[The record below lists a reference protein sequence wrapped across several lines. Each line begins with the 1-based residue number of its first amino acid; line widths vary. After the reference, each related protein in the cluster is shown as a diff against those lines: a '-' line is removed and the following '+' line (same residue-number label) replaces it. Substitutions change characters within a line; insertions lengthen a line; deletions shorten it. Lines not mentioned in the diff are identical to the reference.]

1 MSIEALPNLAQLNI
15 SPEELKIFCQRHQVR
30 QLALFG
36 SVLGEDFNAESDIDV
51 LVEFEPQA
59 KVGYLSFFRLQDEL
73 SALFGR
79 EVDLFTLNSLK
90 PFARERAEASQ
101 VPIYAA

>member
-36 SVLGEDFNAESDIDV
+36 SVLGEDFNEE
-51 LVEFEPQA
+51 L
-59 KVGYLSFFRLQDEL
+59 GYKL
-73 SALFGR
+73 
-79 EVDLFTLNSLK
+79 
-90 PFARERAEASQ
+90 
-101 VPIYAA
+101 